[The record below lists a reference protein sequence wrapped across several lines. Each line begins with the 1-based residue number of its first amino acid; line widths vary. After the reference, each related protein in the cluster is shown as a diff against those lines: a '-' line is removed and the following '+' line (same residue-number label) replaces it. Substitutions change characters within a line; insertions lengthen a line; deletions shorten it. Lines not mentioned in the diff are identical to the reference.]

1 MASKTIYD
9 DLVKR
14 VQQIFHVPPNETKSL
29 PNHNIQSDTTDF
41 YNNSRYECDSQQQQQ
56 QQEQQQKML
65 ESCNRSELEKKYQPY
80 TSSHVNLN
88 GLNVSESFMSNGYN
102 ANYDINQPS
111 DYGCNQTQGI
121 INQNHSND
129 RNKSSNEM
137 SDTDMSMKSIKVTVG
152 IDEDLKMILE
162 MDPSIVDLGGTP
174 TYVDVDDRNF
184 SRLPP
189 LTGG

>member
-29 PNHNIQSDTTDF
+29 SNPNLQSESNDF
-41 YNNSRYECDSQQQQQ
+41 YNNRQFDCVTQQQQQ
-56 QQEQQQKML
+56 QPKML
-65 ESCNRSELEKKYQPY
+65 DTNNRSELEKKYQPY
-80 TSSHVNLN
+80 ASSNVNMS
-88 GLNVSESFMSNGYN
+88 GLNASESFMTNDYN
-102 ANYDINQPS
+102 ASYNINQPT

-121 INQNHSND
+121 INQNQTND
-129 RNKSSNEM
+129 RNKLSSEM
-137 SDTDMSMKSIKVTVG
+137 SDSDMSMKSIKVTVG

-174 TYVDVDDRNF
+174 TYVDVDDRKF

-189 LTGG
+189 LMGG

>member
-14 VQQIFHVPPNETKSL
+14 VQQIFHLPPTETKSMS
-29 PNHNIQSDTTDF
+29 NNIQSDSINF
-41 YNNSRYECDSQQQQQ
+41 YNNNHHFECNPQQHHKVLDNSR
-56 QQEQQQKML
+56 
-65 ESCNRSELEKKYQPY
+65 NALEKKYQPY
-80 TSSHVNLN
+80 ASSSSHVNTH
-88 GLNVSESFMSNGYN
+88 GLNASEAFMANEYN
-102 ANYDINQPS
+102 ANYAINQPS
-111 DYGCNQTQGI
+111 DYGCNQGA
-121 INQNHSND
+121 INQNQSND
-129 RNKSSNEM
+129 RSKLSNEL
-137 SDTDMSMKSIKVTVG
+137 SDSDLNAMKSIKVTVG

-174 TYVDVDDRNF
+174 TYGDVDDRNF

>member
-14 VQQIFHVPPNETKSL
+14 VQQIFHVPTNDTKSL
-29 PNHNIQSDTTDF
+29 PNHHAPGGAPTDF
-41 YNNSRYECDSQQQQQ
+41 YTNNPFDFNPQHH
-56 QQEQQQKML
+56 QKVADG
-65 ESCNRSELEKKYQPY
+65 NRSELEKKYQPY
-80 TSSHVNLN
+80 TSSHDNLN
-88 GLNVSESFMSNGYN
+88 GLNVTESFMANDYN

-111 DYGCNQTQGI
+111 SDYGCNQTTSGM
-121 INQNHSND
+121 INQNQSND
-129 RNKSSNEM
+129 RNKLLSNEM
-137 SDTDMSMKSIKVTVG
+137 SDAEMSMKSIKVTVG

-174 TYVDVDDRNF
+174 VDVDDRKLF
-184 SRLPP
+184 RLPP

>member
-14 VQQIFHVPPNETKSL
+14 VQQIFHVPSNETKSL
-29 PNHNIQSDTTDF
+29 PNHNIQSESTDF
-41 YNNSRYECDSQQQQQ
+41 YNNNPFECNSQQP
-56 QQEQQQKML
+56 KVID
-65 ESCNRSELEKKYQPY
+65 SNRSEKYQPY
-80 TSSHVNLN
+80 VPSHVNLN
-88 GLNVSESFMSNGYN
+88 ALNVSESFMSNEYN
-102 ANYDINQPS
+102 ANYNDINQTS

-121 INQNHSND
+121 INQNQSND
-129 RNKSSNEM
+129 RNKLSNEM
-137 SDTDMSMKSIKVTVG
+137 SDSDMSMKNIKVTVG

-174 TYVDVDDRNF
+174 TAEVDDRQF
-184 SRLPP
+184 YRLPP